1 MNVVIYFVKNM
12 KIIYRKTA
20 SDVKLVKI
28 LVSSGIA

>member
-1 MNVVIYFVKNM
+1 MNIGIYFIKKNI

-28 LVSSGIA
+28 LVNS